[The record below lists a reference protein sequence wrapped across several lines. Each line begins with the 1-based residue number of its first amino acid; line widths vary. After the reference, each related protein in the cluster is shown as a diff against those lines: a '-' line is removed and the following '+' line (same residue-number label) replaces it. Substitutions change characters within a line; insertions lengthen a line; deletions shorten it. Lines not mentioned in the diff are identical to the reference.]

1 MGQSKMGQ
9 DEVAVV
15 GVRGH
20 GLTAAHD
27 VAAIEGRTQALTA
40 GHDVGPAGNSSYGR
54 LADAPEVV
62 VGADRR
68 HGPTTAPDV
77 AVIGAGVVGCAVAWA
92 LTKAGKRV
100 LLIDRADPATAGA
113 SFGNVGHIATE
124 QLQPLPSPQLLLSF
138 WRELVAFG
146 GALDIPLRRAGV
158 MAPWI
163 ARFARAA
170 FQQRRHT
177 EHLAPLVRSAADILE
192 SQLSEVGRHDLLRR
206 HGHYALWIGPK
217 ACKRAAAEQARATA
231 LGIPTKEA
239 PAELLRAAAA
249 QAWTATVRPASGSA
263 GAPAASGACGV
274 DAAAPM
280 AGLSASS
287 ARATYP
293 VVAGVWFPDT
303 AHVLDPAL
311 VARAFAAASTQAGA
325 SILRTSVR
333 HMRPL
338 GNRIEIVTD
347 TDSLSVRTAV
357 VCAGAW
363 SAPLLAPF
371 GVRAPL
377 EAERGYHVELSNH
390 APLTDAP
397 ILYADHSVVVTP
409 MASRLRAS
417 SYLEFAGLEAPP
429 DPRKP
434 AQLRAKLR
442 QLGYQ
447 CEVEGPS
454 WMGPRPTLP
463 DYLPG
468 IGRARGQH
476 ELFYAVGHQHL
487 GLTLAAVT
495 ADLIADLVT
504 GRAPRFDIKAFDLLR
519 FG

>member
-1 MGQSKMGQ
+1 
-9 DEVAVV
+9 
-15 GVRGH
+15 
-20 GLTAAHD
+20 
-27 VAAIEGRTQALTA
+27 
-40 GHDVGPAGNSSYGR
+40 
-54 LADAPEVV
+54 
-62 VGADRR
+62 
-68 HGPTTAPDV
+68 
-77 AVIGAGVVGCAVAWA
+77 
-92 LTKAGKRV
+92 
-100 LLIDRADPATAGA
+100 
-113 SFGNVGHIATE
+113 
-124 QLQPLPSPQLLLSF
+124 LLSF

-146 GALDIPLRRAGV
+146 GALDIPLRRAAV

-177 EHLAPLVRSAADILE
+177 EYLAPLVRSAADTLE

-217 ACKRAAAEQARATA
+217 ASKRAAAERSRAAA
-231 LGIPTKEA
+231 LGIPTKVA
-239 PAELLRAAAA
+239 PVELLRAAAA
-249 QAWTATVRPASGSA
+249 QAGSTATRAPASV
-263 GAPAASGACGV
+263 APDASGT
-274 DAAAPM
+274 DAAASM
-280 AGLSASS
+280 ARLTASS
-287 ARATYP
+287 ARAAEP
-293 VVAGVWFPDT
+293 VFAGVWFPDS

-311 VARAFAAASTQAGA
+311 VARAFAAASIQAGA

-338 GNRIEIVTD
+338 DNRIEIVTD
-347 TDSLSVRTAV
+347 TDSLSVPTAV

-363 SAPLLAPF
+363 SAPLLASF
-371 GVRAPL
+371 GVHAPL
-377 EAERGYHVELSNH
+377 EAERGYHVELNQH

-417 SYLEFAGLEAPP
+417 SYLEFTGLETPP

-447 CEVEGPS
+447 CDIEGPS

-476 ELFYAVGHQHL
+476 DLFYAVGHQHL

-504 GRAPRFDIKAFDLLR
+504 GRAPRFDVKAFDLRR

>member
-1 MGQSKMGQ
+1 MGESKMGHN
-9 DEVAVV
+9 EVAVV
-15 GVRGH
+15 GNCGNAPGVEGCGH
-20 GLTAAHD
+20 GLAA
-27 VAAIEGRTQALTA
+27 
-40 GHDVGPAGNSSYGR
+40 
-54 LADAPEVV
+54 
-62 VGADRR
+62 
-68 HGPTTAPDV
+68 APDV

-92 LTKAGKRV
+92 LTKAGKHV

-146 GALDIPLRRAGV
+146 GALDIPLQRAAV

-177 EHLAPLVRSAADILE
+177 EYLAPLVRCAADTLE
-192 SQLSEVGRHDLLRR
+192 SQLSEVGQRDLLRR
-206 HGHYALWIGPK
+206 HGHYALWIGPN
-217 ACKRAAAEQARATA
+217 APKRAAAERSRASA
-231 LGIPTKEA
+231 LGIPTKDA
-239 PAELLRAAAA
+239 PLQLLRAAAA
-249 QAWTATVRPASGSA
+249 QVGRPKARAPA
-263 GAPAASGACGV
+263 GAAC
-274 DAAAPM
+274 
-280 AGLSASS
+280 
-287 ARATYP
+287 
-293 VVAGVWFPDT
+293 AGVWFPDS
-303 AHVLDPAL
+303 AHVLDPTL

-363 SAPLLAPF
+363 SAPLLATF

-377 EAERGYHVELSNH
+377 EAERGYHVELSKQ

-417 SYLEFAGLEAPP
+417 SYLEFAGLDTPP

-434 AQLRAKLR
+434 AQLRAKLQ

-447 CEVEGPS
+447 CDAEGPS

-504 GRAPRFDIKAFDLLR
+504 GRPPRFDIKGFDLRR

>member
-1 MGQSKMGQ
+1 MGESNKGQ

-15 GVRGH
+15 G
-20 GLTAAHD
+20 
-27 VAAIEGRTQALTA
+27 
-40 GHDVGPAGNSSYGR
+40 
-54 LADAPEVV
+54 
-62 VGADRR
+62 
-68 HGPTTAPDV
+68 
-77 AVIGAGVVGCAVAWA
+77 AGVVGCAIAWA
-92 LTKAGKRV
+92 LTKAGRRV

-138 WRELVAFG
+138 WRELTAFG
-146 GALDIPLRRAGV
+146 GVLDIPLRRIAV

-170 FQQRRHT
+170 FQQRQHT
-177 EHLAPLVRSAADILE
+177 EHLAPLVRCAADTLE
-192 SQLSEVGRHDLLRR
+192 SQLGEVGKHDLLRR
-206 HGHYALWIGPK
+206 HGHYALWFGPK
-217 ACKRAAAEQARATA
+217 AARRAAAEQLRAGA
-231 LGIPTKEA
+231 LGVATKDA
-239 PAELLRAAAA
+239 PLELLRAAAA
-249 QAWTATVRPASGSA
+249 QASWRAS
-263 GAPAASGACGV
+263 APA
-274 DAAAPM
+274 
-280 AGLSASS
+280 
-287 ARATYP
+287 
-293 VVAGVWFPDT
+293 VAGVWFPDS

-311 VARAFAAASTQAGA
+311 VARAFAVASTQAGA
-325 SILRTSVR
+325 SILRASVR
-333 HMRPL
+333 HVRPL
-338 GNRIEIVTD
+338 GNHIEIVTD
-347 TDSLSVRTAV
+347 TDSLTARTAV

-371 GVRAPL
+371 GLHTPL
-377 EAERGYHVELSNH
+377 EAERGYHVELSDH

-417 SYLEFAGLEAPP
+417 SYLEFAGLETPP

-434 AQLRAKLR
+434 AQLRARLR
-442 QLGYQ
+442 RLGYQ
-447 CEVEGPS
+447 CDTEGPS

-468 IGRARGQH
+468 IGRARGPH

-504 GRAPRFDIKAFDLLR
+504 GRTPRFDIGALDLRR

>member
-1 MGQSKMGQ
+1 MGESKMGQ
-9 DEVAVV
+9 DEVAT
-15 GVRGH
+15 GGRGH
-20 GLTAAHD
+20 GVTAASH
-27 VAAIEGRTQALTA
+27 VAMAGVSSGGLTTEHNVAGTGERGRALAPDAA
-40 GHDVGPAGNSSYGR
+40 GAAGRS
-54 LADAPEVV
+54 LAA
-62 VGADRR
+62 
-68 HGPTTAPDV
+68 APDV
-77 AVIGAGVVGCAVAWA
+77 ASVGGRDPASAPDVASGGDRGLATATDVAVVGAGIVGCAIAWA

-138 WRELVAFG
+138 WRELIAFG
-146 GALDIPLRRAGV
+146 GVLDIPLRRAAA

-163 ARFARAA
+163 ARFAHAA
-170 FQQRRHT
+170 FQQQQHT
-177 EHLAPLVRSAADILE
+177 EHLAPLVRSAADTLE
-192 SQLSEVGRHDLLRR
+192 SQLSEVGQHALLRR
-206 HGHYALWIGPK
+206 HGHYALWAGPK
-217 ACKRAAAEQARATA
+217 AAKRAAAEQWRASA

-239 PAELLRAAAA
+239 PAELLRAAARLA
-249 QAWTATVRPASGSA
+249 
-263 GAPAASGACGV
+263 
-274 DAAAPM
+274 
-280 AGLSASS
+280 ASS
-287 ARATYP
+287 ASTAEP
-293 VVAGVWFPDT
+293 DFAGVWFPDS

-311 VARAFAAASTQAGA
+311 VARAFAVAATQAGA
-325 SILRTSVR
+325 SILRASVR

-338 GNRIEIVTD
+338 GDRIEIVTD
-347 TDSLSVRTAV
+347 TDSLAVRTAV

-363 SAPLLAPF
+363 SAPLLASF

-377 EAERGYHVELSNH
+377 EAERGYHIELTGH

-409 MASRLRAS
+409 MTSRLRAS
-417 SYLEFAGLEAPP
+417 SYLEFAGLDAPP

-447 CEVEGPS
+447 CELEGPS

-504 GRAPRFDIKAFDLLR
+504 GRAPRFDIKALDLRR

>member
-1 MGQSKMGQ
+1 MGESKIGQ

-15 GVRGH
+15 GNRGD
-20 GLTAAHD
+20 GLTAARLVATVAGPSDGLTAMRLVAMVTAPSDGPTAPRHVATAGGLSQGPTAALD
-27 VAAIEGRTQALTA
+27 VAATG
-40 GHDVGPAGNSSYGR
+40 
-54 LADAPEVV
+54 
-62 VGADRR
+62 DRSLDS
-68 HGPTTAPDV
+68 TTAPDV

-100 LLIDRADPATAGA
+100 LLIDRADPGTSGA

-146 GALDIPLRRAGV
+146 GALDIPLRRAAV

-170 FQQRRHT
+170 FQQRRNT
-177 EHLAPLVRSAADILE
+177 EYLAPLVRSAADTLE

-217 ACKRAAAEQARATA
+217 ASKRAVAEQSRAAA
-231 LGIPTKEA
+231 LGIPTNGA
-239 PAELLRAAAA
+239 PVELLRAAAA
-249 QAWTATVRPASGSA
+249 QAGRTATRAPA
-263 GAPAASGACGV
+263 GAA
-274 DAAAPM
+274 D
-280 AGLSASS
+280 
-287 ARATYP
+287 P
-293 VVAGVWFPDT
+293 VFAGVWFPDS

-311 VARAFAAASTQAGA
+311 VTRAFAAASTQAGA

-347 TDSLSVRTAV
+347 TGPLSVRTAV

-363 SAPLLAPF
+363 SAPLLASF
-371 GVRAPL
+371 GVHAPL
-377 EAERGYHVELSNH
+377 EAERGYHVELDKH

-397 ILYADHSVVVTP
+397 ILYADHNVVVTP

-417 SYLEFAGLEAPP
+417 SYLEFAGLETPP

-447 CEVEGPS
+447 CGIEGPS

-468 IGRARGQH
+468 IGRACGQY

-495 ADLIADLVT
+495 AELIADLVT
-504 GRAPRFDIKAFDLLR
+504 GRAPRFDIKAFDLRR